1 MTNIY
6 FLFLWDQKKREPIL
20 YRPENRFNEFKKTV
34 HLVTDILK
42 KEQINRGEC
51 LDLEIVQN
59 QLKTVSIAGPMGLL
73 CTVYF
78 NPQGV
83 RSYVARR
90 LVQEIERKAV
100 SLHQNY
106 GVECFYFRN

>member
-1 MTNIY
+1 MSNIY
-6 FLFLWDQKKREPIL
+6 FLFLWDQKNREKIL
-20 YRPENRFNEFKKTV
+20 YRPENKFKEFRRTV
-34 HLVTDILK
+34 DLVTGVIE
-42 KEQINRGEC
+42 KEDINRGEC

-73 CTVYF
+73 VTVYF
-78 NPQGV
+78 NPQGC

-106 GVECFYFRN
+106 GVGDSF